1 MTINYN
7 APVTCNAEI
16 FIPVPIDIV
25 WDVQTN
31 ISEWSTW
38 NKDVNHVQ
46 INESISIGSTF
57 RWKAKGLKI
66 ISTFKEIKPQTDL
79 TWTGRMLGI
88 RAIHSWSFEKKEGG
102 VLVKTEESF
111 EGFIIKLMPFIFRK
125 ILRKSLQSSLDALY
139 AECIRVNTLRQSL
152 LF

>member
-7 APVTCNAEI
+7 APVSCNAEI
-16 FIPVPIDIV
+16 FIPFPIEIV

-31 ISEWSTW
+31 ISEWSSW
-38 NKDVNHVQ
+38 NKDVNHVKV
-46 INESISIGSTF
+46 NEPISIGSSF

-66 ISTFKEIKPQTDL
+66 ISTIKEIDPQTKL

-88 RAIHSWSFEKKEGG
+88 RAIHSWTFEKKEGG
-102 VLVKTEESF
+102 VLVRTEESF
-111 EGFIIKLMPFIFRK
+111 EGFIVKITPYFFRK
-125 ILRKSLQSSLDALY
+125 MLQKSLQSSLDALY
-139 AECIRVNTLRQSL
+139 DECNRVYNLRQSL